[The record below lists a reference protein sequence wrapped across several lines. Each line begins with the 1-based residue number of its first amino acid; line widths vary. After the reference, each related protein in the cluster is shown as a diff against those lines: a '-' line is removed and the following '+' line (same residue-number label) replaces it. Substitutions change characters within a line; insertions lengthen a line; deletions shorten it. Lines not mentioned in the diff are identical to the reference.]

1 MSRTASVLRLGGQ
14 RVGLQR
20 LAGAKHGAKSSLA
33 RTLLS
38 LTVFYCC
45 STALIWALDPGR
57 RISQYGHTAWRI
69 QDGYFGGRLSA
80 VTQTTDGYLWIGT
93 EAGLLRFDGVR
104 FVPWS
109 PPMGQQLPSSRIRS
123 LLGARDGSLWI
134 GTHSGLSRWADQKL
148 TNLDIHGATGSILE
162 DRDGAVWL
170 VYGDPHHTPLCR
182 VAETVVRC
190 YEEADGIP
198 DEANGSI
205 IRDAVGNLWIG
216 AQHGVTRWQSGS
228 FSVHDVS
235 ALRELEGVD
244 GVEAVAVAADGSIL
258 VGMAMPGRG
267 LGLQQLVQ
275 GAWKPFEKP
284 GLDGTQLT
292 VATLFVDRQNALWIG
307 TLQQGIYRVYG
318 QTVEHFDMSD
328 GLSGNYVRNFYEDR
342 ESNLWVVTSKGVDLF
357 HDLPVVT
364 FSTREGLGTE
374 EVESVLASRDGTIW
388 VGGAESLDAIRPSGV
403 SSLRTGK
410 GLAGSQVGALFEDH
424 AGQLWVG
431 VDETLSIYKKGRLR
445 QISRA
450 DGGPIGEVTSIT
462 EDKENNIWAEIL
474 HESVSRLVRIHD
486 FRIQQE
492 FPAPQL
498 PAARQV
504 VAAPEGSLWLG
515 LVDGHLARVRNG
527 QAVMFHFEQTRDAPI
542 EQLMLGS
549 DGSLLGA
556 TADGVVGWKN
566 GKPQVLTTRNGLP
579 CNGAHGL
586 IDDAHGNLWLNLQ
599 CGIVQVARSEVQEW
613 WEKPDIVVHPT
624 VFDTYDGAQPGSAVW
639 ESAARSGDGRLWF
652 ANGSVLQMID
662 PDHLA
667 RNVAGPP
674 VQVEEIV
681 ADRKY
686 YHPQNGLR
694 IPPLPRDLEVDYTA
708 LSFAVPQ
715 KVRFRYKLEGRD
727 AGWQDAGT
735 RRQAFYNDLRP
746 GDYRFRV
753 TACNNSGIWNDAGA
767 FLEFSVVPT
776 YYQTAWFR
784 LSCAGIFL
792 VILWALYQLRLRQLH
807 RQFNIGLEARV
818 NERTRIARDLH
829 DTLLQSLH
837 GLMFEFQA
845 VRNMFHRRPEEALQA
860 LDGAI
865 MGTERAITES
875 QVAIEGLRDAEVA
888 ENDLAQLLRTTGE
901 ELVASRSAGD
911 DAPTF
916 GLTVEGGRRTLVPT
930 IRDEVYRIAREVLR
944 NAFRHAHALRIEAE
958 ILYDEHQF
966 RLRVRDDGK
975 GMDPQV
981 LEKGGRAGHW
991 GLPGVRERAQQMGA
1005 ELDLWSEAGKGTE
1018 VQLTV
1023 AAAIAYEKTPDRSGF
1038 RLFRRARN
1046 HDHRS

>member
-1 MSRTASVLRLGGQ
+1 
-14 RVGLQR
+14 VGLQR
-20 LAGAKHGAKSSLA
+20 LADVKKGAKASRA
-33 RTLLS
+33 RVLLS
-38 LTVFYCC
+38 LTVFYYC
-45 STALIWALDPGR
+45 STAWIWALDPGH

-134 GTHSGLSRWADQKL
+134 GTHSGLGRWADQKL
-148 TNLDIHGATGSILE
+148 VNLDIHGAIGSILE
-162 DRDGAVWL
+162 SRDGAVWL

-182 VAETVVRC
+182 VAETAVRC

-216 AQHGVTRWQSGS
+216 AQHGVTRWQPGS

-235 ALRELEGVD
+235 ALRSLEGVD

-284 GLDGTQLT
+284 GLDGAQLT

-410 GLAGSQVGALFEDH
+410 GLVGSQVGALFEDH

-431 VDETLSIYKKGRLR
+431 VDQTLSIYKKGSLR

-474 HESVSRLVRIHD
+474 HESVRRLVRIHD

-504 VAAPEGSLWLG
+504 VADPEGSLWLG

-527 QAVMFHFEQTRDAPI
+527 QAVTFHFEQTRDTPI

-624 VFDTYDGAQPGSAVW
+624 VFDTYDGAQPGRAVW

-674 VQVEEIV
+674 VHVEEIV
-681 ADRKY
+681 ADRKH

-694 IPPLPRDLEVDYTA
+694 IPPLPRDLELDYTA

-753 TACNNSGIWNDAGA
+753 TACNNSGVWNDAGA
-767 FLEFSVVPT
+767 FLEFSIVPA

-784 LSCAGIFL
+784 LSCVGVFL
-792 VILWALYQLRLRQLH
+792 ATLWALYQLRLQQLH

-837 GLMFEFQA
+837 GLMFQFQA
-845 VRNMFHRRPEEALQA
+845 ARNLLPRRPDEAMQS
-860 LDGAI
+860 LDDAI
-865 MGTERAITES
+865 DETERALGES
-875 QVAIEGLRDAEVA
+875 RDAIRDLRSEPIA
-888 ENDLAQLLRTTGE
+888 RGDLAELLMATSQNMA
-901 ELVASRSAGD
+901 ASERANDKS
-911 DAPTF
+911 PIF
-916 GLTVEGGRRTLVPT
+916 NLIVEGERRTLAPMVEN
-930 IRDEVYRIAREVLR
+930 EVYRISLEIMR
-944 NAFRHAHALRIEAE
+944 NAFRHANAQRIEAE
-958 ILYDEHQF
+958 IRYDDHTL
-966 RLRVRDDGK
+966 RLRIRDDGK
-975 GMDPQV
+975 GIDPKV
-981 LEKGGRAGHW
+981 LKDGGPAGHW
-991 GLPGVRERAQQMGA
+991 GLRGVRERAERIGA
-1005 ELDLWSEAGKGTE
+1005 RLDFWSEVGAGTE
-1018 VQLTV
+1018 VQLAV
-1023 AAAIAYEKTPDRSGF
+1023 PSAVAYEESRG
-1038 RLFRRARN
+1038 RAL
-1046 HDHRS
+1046 DQD